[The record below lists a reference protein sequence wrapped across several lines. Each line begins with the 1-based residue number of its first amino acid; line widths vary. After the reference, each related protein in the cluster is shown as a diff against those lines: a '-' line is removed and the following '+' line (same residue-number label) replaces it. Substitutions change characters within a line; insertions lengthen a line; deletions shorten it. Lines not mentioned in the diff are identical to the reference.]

1 MSFVADP
8 CETQGC
14 RAPYNVGC
22 RVVDNKAQCICPTC
36 ANISRPVC
44 ASDDVQ
50 DLSECHL
57 RRQACEG
64 DIVVYTA
71 KRGPCG
77 RSILRPQS
85 LVIDKFLSQCIF
97 LVTFLF
103 SAFFMCCFLPLSLG
117 ECTTRNS

>member
-1 MSFVADP
+1 MHSVVQHIMIQIQFHVSFVVDP

-22 RVVDNKAQCICPTC
+22 RVVDNQAQCICPTC
-36 ANISRPVC
+36 PNISRPVC

-64 DIVVYTA
+64 DMVVYTA
-71 KRGPCG
+71 RRSPCG
-77 RSILRPQS
+77 RSIL
-85 LVIDKFLSQCIF
+85 LLHTKL
-97 LVTFLF
+97 
-103 SAFFMCCFLPLSLG
+103 
-117 ECTTRNS
+117 NY